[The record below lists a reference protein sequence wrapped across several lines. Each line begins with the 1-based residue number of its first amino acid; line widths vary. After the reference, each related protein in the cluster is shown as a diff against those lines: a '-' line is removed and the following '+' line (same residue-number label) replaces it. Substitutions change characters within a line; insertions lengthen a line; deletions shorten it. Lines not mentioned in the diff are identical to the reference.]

1 VGDVL
6 GPPKSYRLKPVDPGA
21 PGPGEVRYAVHA
33 AAVSYVDV
41 LIATGGYQLRP
52 PVPFIPGT
60 ECAGVVESVGAGVTN
75 FAPGDRMIGRPLG
88 GVFREAGI
96 TAASELLHLPS
107 GMSLKEGSAFKV
119 SYSTAYYA
127 LVQRGRVQPGETVL
141 VLGAAGAIGHAA
153 VQVAKALGARVIASA
168 SSTDKRALAIAA
180 GADAAIDS
188 RSERWRDELK
198 AVNDGRPVDLV
209 VDPVGGNATEPAFR
223 SLAWNGRHLIIG
235 FVGGGVAKLPTNLPL
250 LKGASLI
257 GVDVRQF
264 ALHEPKQAA
273 ANMLAL
279 LELQSRHGLRPV
291 IGKTFRLEQFVEAMQ
306 LAASGQCLGR
316 VVLTMA

>member
-1 VGDVL
+1 
-6 GPPKSYRLKPVDPGA
+6 
-21 PGPGEVRYAVHA
+21 
-33 AAVSYVDV
+33 V

-60 ECAGVVESVGAGVTN
+60 ECAGVVESVGAGVTD
-75 FAPGDRMIGRPLG
+75 FAPGDRVIGRPLG

-96 TAASELLHLPS
+96 IAASELLHLPS
-107 GMSLKEGSAFKV
+107 GMSLQEGSAFKV

-180 GADAAIDS
+180 GADATIDS
-188 RSERWRDELK
+188 RSERWREDLK

-235 FVGGGVAKLPTNLPL
+235 FIGGGVAKLPTNLPL

-273 ANMLAL
+273 ANMIAL